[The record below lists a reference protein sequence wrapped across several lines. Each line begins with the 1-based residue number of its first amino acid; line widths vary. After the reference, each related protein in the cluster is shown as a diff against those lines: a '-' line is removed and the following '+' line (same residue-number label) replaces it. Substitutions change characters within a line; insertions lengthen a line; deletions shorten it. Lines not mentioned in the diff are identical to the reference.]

1 VRFVTTEVFN
11 SVAYNFPNICQT
23 WVRSVTKWTMTRS
36 FFFFCQLNPSL
47 ELTDLW
53 AQKNRG
59 HTIALCLTYPKP
71 HCLRSSKNSG
81 PCDIGNVKNKQWN
94 SLNKWLILLYLCL
107 DWDPFFFFLCVWKN
121 HTLRCFQ
128 SMNAHKLKLNLTV
141 NRTWILGKFLKVG
154 VNYRKCGKNK
164 QRNNNEIHWI
174 NDWFYYIYA
183 LIEIFLR

>member
-1 VRFVTTEVFN
+1 MGALSDKVDHDPMIFFFLPTESISWTEGSLTPLPEKLQKFRPVW
-11 SVAYNFPNICQT
+11 YRKCEKQTMNF
-23 WVRSVTKWTMTRS
+23 TKQMIDFAIFMPWLGS
-36 FFFFCQLNPSL
+36 FFFF
-47 ELTDLW
+47 
-53 AQKNRG
+53 
-59 HTIALCLTYPKP
+59 
-71 HCLRSSKNSG
+71 
-81 PCDIGNVKNKQWN
+81 
-94 SLNKWLILLYLCL
+94 
-107 DWDPFFFFLCVWKN
+107 FCVWKN

-141 NRTWILGKFLKVG
+141 NRTWILGKFLKVR